1 MSHRTIVILLGPP
14 GSGKGSQAQLLKT
27 SLNLPHLSTGDLLR
41 EQVSAQSELG
51 KIAKNYIDHG
61 KLVPDGI
68 ILDMIQNRVKHSDCE
83 KGFLLDGFPRTL
95 PQAEELQKRLNQ
107 DDKVFILN
115 FMISDEIIIERIS
128 GRLIC
133 TKCQA
138 PYHKKFSPPKI
149 SNICDICNSEL
160 YQRADDTSDVIK
172 KRLEVYHLQTSPL
185 IAYYKN
191 NSNFYSLDA
200 TLPKK
205 DLFEEILELL
215 KS

>member
-95 PQAEELQKRLNQ
+95 PQAEELQKRLEDFLQ
-107 DDKVFILN
+107 
-115 FMISDEIIIERIS
+115 IE
-128 GRLIC
+128 
-133 TKCQA
+133 
-138 PYHKKFSPPKI
+138 
-149 SNICDICNSEL
+149 
-160 YQRADDTSDVIK
+160 
-172 KRLEVYHLQTSPL
+172 
-185 IAYYKN
+185 
-191 NSNFYSLDA
+191 
-200 TLPKK
+200 
-205 DLFEEILELL
+205 
-215 KS
+215 